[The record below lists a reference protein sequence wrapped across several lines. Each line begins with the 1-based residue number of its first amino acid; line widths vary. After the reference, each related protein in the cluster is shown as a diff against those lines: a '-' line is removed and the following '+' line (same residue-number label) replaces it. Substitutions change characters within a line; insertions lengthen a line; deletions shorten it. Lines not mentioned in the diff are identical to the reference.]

1 MLSLFYGVFVVKNI
15 VLLLVFIL
23 SFPLND
29 IFAQQLT
36 ILHTNDLHSKL
47 TGYGPE
53 SDYSPR
59 EINNDNTLGGFARMA
74 TIINSQKQ
82 KAPEETLV
90 IDAGDFLM
98 GSLFHVPEQETGFQ
112 LNLMHKMGFDY
123 ITLGNHE
130 FEFGSEVLAK
140 IIEAAQKEGGHPKI
154 VASNLVFSKSVEDD
168 KLQHLFENGT
178 ILPHEVFE
186 KNGLKIGIFGLI
198 GIDAASVAPA
208 SKPVT
213 FANPFKTAAKTAKYL
228 KEVEKVDIIILLSH
242 AGIVKDEKTGAF
254 TGEDFKIAEKAP
266 EIDIIIGAHT
276 HSRTPQFLKAG
287 KTFIVQTGSYGAE
300 MGKIELSFENGKISN
315 FNFELL
321 PVDDKIKGDE
331 TVQHEI
337 EDYISIIDKNYLEP
351 ANLKYAEI
359 IGKTAFDHTIDF
371 EKLSESN
378 LGPFIADATKY
389 YLDKTGNAVDVSLV
403 AAGTI
408 RENLVAG
415 KSGLITPADAF
426 RVMSLGNGK
435 DNFPGYPLAKIY
447 ITGREIKD
455 LTEAIV
461 MLSKKGG
468 DGFIYYSGLEIV
480 INPKKGFLK
489 KVQQVKIN
497 GQQID
502 LSKKNTQ
509 LYAIS
514 ANTYLL
520 SFIGRVKKM
529 SFGLLKVQPKDKNGI
544 PVTDI
549 FNQLADADKNRD
561 GIQEAKE
568 WIALIEYIRSF
579 EKGSDGVP
587 EIPVKYRSAKN

>member
-1 MLSLFYGVFVVKNI
+1 MTKKIVFLLAFNFIFSLSAI
-15 VLLLVFIL
+15 H
-23 SFPLND
+23 
-29 IFAQQLT
+29 AQRLT
-36 ILHTNDLHSKL
+36 LLHTNDLHSKL

-53 SDYSPR
+53 SDYTPL

-74 TIINSQKQ
+74 TIINAQKQ
-82 KAPEETLV
+82 KAPYQTL
-90 IDAGDFLM
+90 ILDAGDFLM

-112 LNLMHKMGFDY
+112 LNLMKKMGYDY

-130 FEFGSEVLAK
+130 FEFGSEVLAN
-140 IIEAAQKEGGHPKI
+140 IIDAAQKEGGYPKI
-154 VASNLVFSKSVEDD
+154 VASNLVFSKNVEDD

-178 ILPHEVFE
+178 ILPYDVFE

-208 SKPVT
+208 SKPVA

-228 KEVEKVDIIILLSH
+228 KKVEKVDIIILLSH

-287 KTFIVQTGSYGAE
+287 KTYIVQTGSYGAE
-300 MGKIELSFENGKISN
+300 MGKIELSFVNGKIN
-315 FNFELL
+315 DFAFELL

-331 TVQHEI
+331 KIQHEI
-337 EDYISIIDKNYLEP
+337 ESYISLINKNSLEP
-351 ANLKYAEI
+351 ASLNYSEI
-359 IGKTAFDHTIDF
+359 IGKTAFDLTIDF

-389 YLDKTGNAVDVSLV
+389 YLGKTGNIVDVSLV

-408 RENLVAG
+408 RENIVTG

-435 DNFPGYPLAKIY
+435 DNFPGYPLAVIY
-447 ITGREIKD
+447 ITGREMKD
-455 LTEAIV
+455 LAEAIV

-480 INPKKGFLK
+480 TDPKKGFLK
-489 KVQQVKIN
+489 KVQQIKIG
-497 GQQID
+497 GQPID
-502 LSKKNTQ
+502 FSKKNKQ
-509 LYAIS
+509 LYAVS

-520 SFIGRVKKM
+520 SFIGRIKKI
-529 SFGLLKVQPKDKNGI
+529 SFGLLKVEPKDKNGV
-544 PVTDI
+544 PATDI

-561 GIQEAKE
+561 GIQETKE

-579 EKGSDGVP
+579 EKGSDGIP
-587 EIPVKYRSAKN
+587 EIPSGYRGAKN

>member
-1 MLSLFYGVFVVKNI
+1 MVKKILPLF
-15 VLLLVFIL
+15 VFIH
-23 SFPLND
+23 FIFLNNVT
-29 IFAQQLT
+29 AQQLT
-36 ILHTNDLHSKL
+36 LLHTNDLHSKL
-47 TGYGPE
+47 TGFGPE
-53 SDYSPR
+53 SDYSPL

-74 TIINSQKQ
+74 TIINAQKQ
-82 KAPEETLV
+82 KAPEQTMV

-112 LNLMHKMGFDY
+112 LNLMKKMGYDY

-140 IIEAAQKEGGHPKI
+140 IIEAAQKSGGHPKI
-154 VASNLVFSKSVEDD
+154 VASNLVFSKSTEDD

-178 ILPHEVFE
+178 ILPYEVFE
-186 KNGLKIGIFGLI
+186 KNGLKIGIFGLM

-228 KEVEKVDIIILLSH
+228 KKKEKADIIILLSH

-287 KTFIVQTGSYGAE
+287 KTYIVQTGSYGAE
-300 MGKIELSFENGKISN
+300 MGKIELNFENGKISN

-321 PVDDKIKGDE
+321 PVDDEIKGDE
-331 TVQHEI
+331 AVQFEI
-337 EDYISIIDKNYLEP
+337 ESYISFINKNYLEP
-351 ANLKYAEI
+351 ASLNYSEI
-359 IGKTAFDHTIDF
+359 IGKTAFDLTVDF
-371 EKLSESN
+371 EKLNESN

-389 YLDKTGNAVDVSLV
+389 YLGKTGNPVDVSLV

-435 DNFPGYPLAKIY
+435 DSFPGYPLANIY
-447 ITGREIKD
+447 ITGREMKD
-455 LTEAIV
+455 LAEAIV
-461 MLSKKGG
+461 MLQKKGG

-480 INPKKGFLK
+480 TNPKKGFLK

-497 GQQID
+497 GQPID
-502 LSKKNTQ
+502 LTKKNTQ
-509 LYAIS
+509 LYSVS

-520 SFIGRVKKM
+520 SFIGRIKKM
-529 SFGLLKVQPKDKNGI
+529 SFGLLKVLPKDKNGI

-561 GIQEAKE
+561 GIQETKE
-568 WIALIEYIRSF
+568 WIALIEYINSF
-579 EKGSDGVP
+579 EKGSDGIP
-587 EIPVKYRSAKN
+587 EIPQKYRKSKM

>member
-1 MLSLFYGVFVVKNI
+1 MVKKILPLF
-15 VLLLVFIL
+15 VFIH
-23 SFPLND
+23 FIFLNNVT
-29 IFAQQLT
+29 AQQLT
-36 ILHTNDLHSKL
+36 LLHTNDLHSKL
-47 TGYGPE
+47 TGFGPE
-53 SDYSPR
+53 SDYSPL

-74 TIINSQKQ
+74 TIINAQKQ
-82 KAPEETLV
+82 KAPEQTMV

-112 LNLMHKMGFDY
+112 LNLMKKMGYDY

-140 IIEAAQKEGGHPKI
+140 IIEAAQKSGGHPKI
-154 VASNLVFSKSVEDD
+154 VASNLVFSKSTEDD

-178 ILPHEVFE
+178 ILPYEVFE
-186 KNGLKIGIFGLI
+186 KNGLKIGIFGLM

-228 KEVEKVDIIILLSH
+228 KKKEKADIIILLSH

-287 KTFIVQTGSYGAE
+287 KTYIVQTGSYGAE
-300 MGKIELSFENGKISN
+300 MGKIELNFENGKISD

-331 TVQHEI
+331 AVQHEI
-337 EDYISIIDKNYLEP
+337 ESYISFINKNYLEP
-351 ANLKYAEI
+351 ASLNYSEI
-359 IGKTAFDHTIDF
+359 IGKTAFDLTVDF
-371 EKLSESN
+371 EKLNESN

-389 YLDKTGNAVDVSLV
+389 YLGKTGNPVDVSLV

-435 DNFPGYPLAKIY
+435 DSFPGYPLANIY
-447 ITGREIKD
+447 ITGREMKD
-455 LTEAIV
+455 LAEAIV
-461 MLSKKGG
+461 MLQKKGG

-480 INPKKGFLK
+480 TNPKKGFLK

-497 GQQID
+497 GQPID
-502 LSKKNTQ
+502 LTKKNTQ
-509 LYAIS
+509 LYSVS

-520 SFIGRVKKM
+520 SFIGRIKKM
-529 SFGLLKVQPKDKNGI
+529 SFGLLKVLPKDKNGI

-561 GIQEAKE
+561 GIQETKE
-568 WIALIEYIRSF
+568 WIALIEYINSF
-579 EKGSDGVP
+579 EKGSDGIP
-587 EIPVKYRSAKN
+587 EIPQKYRKSKM

>member
-1 MLSLFYGVFVVKNI
+1 MKKI
-15 VLLLVFIL
+15 VLLLAFIL
-23 SFPLND
+23 FLLLND
-29 IFAQQLT
+29 IYGQRLT
-36 ILHTNDLHSKL
+36 LLHTNDLHSKL

-53 SDYSPR
+53 SDYSPL

-74 TIINSQKQ
+74 TIINAQKQ
-82 KAPEETLV
+82 KASEQTLV

-112 LNLMHKMGFDY
+112 LNLMQKMGFDY
-123 ITLGNHE
+123 TTFGNHE
-130 FEFGSEVLAK
+130 FDFGPDVLGK
-140 IIEAAQKEGGHPKI
+140 IIEAAQKRDGHPKI
-154 VASNLVFSKSVEDD
+154 VASNLVFSKSTDD
-168 KLQHLFENGT
+168 DRLQNLFTAGE
-178 ILPHEVFE
+178 ILPYDVFE
-186 KNGLKIGIFGLI
+186 KNGLRIGIFALV

-228 KEVEKVDIIILLSH
+228 KMVEKVDIIILLSH
-242 AGIVKDEKTGAF
+242 AGIMKDEKTGEF

-287 KTFIVQTGSYGAE
+287 KTYIVQTGSYGAE
-300 MGKIELSFENGKISN
+300 MGKIELNFENGKISN

-321 PVDDKIKGDE
+321 PVDDKIRGDE

-337 EDYISIIDKNYLEP
+337 EDYISFINKTYLEP
-351 ANLKYAEI
+351 ARLNYSEI
-359 IGKTAFDHTIDF
+359 IGKTAFDLTIGF
-371 EKLSESN
+371 ETLSESN

-389 YLDKTGNAVDVSLV
+389 YLNKTGNTVDVCLV

-415 KSGLITPADAF
+415 KSELITPADVF

-435 DNFPGYPLAKIY
+435 DNFPGYPLAVIY
-447 ITGREIKD
+447 ITSREMKD
-455 LTEAIV
+455 LAEAIV

-468 DGFIYYSGLEIV
+468 DGYIYSSGLEIV
-480 INPKKGFLK
+480 SNPEKGFLK

-497 GQQID
+497 GQPID

-520 SFIGRVKKM
+520 SFIGRIKKM
-529 SFGLLKVQPKDKNGI
+529 SFGLLKVEPKDKNGI

-549 FNQLADADKNRD
+549 FNQLADADKNIE

-579 EKGSDGVP
+579 DKNIEGIS
-587 EIPVKYRSAKN
+587 EIPQKYRKSEI

>member
-1 MLSLFYGVFVVKNI
+1 MVKKILPLF
-15 VLLLVFIL
+15 VFIL
-23 SFPLND
+23 FIFLNNVP
-29 IFAQQLT
+29 AQQLT
-36 ILHTNDLHSKL
+36 LLHTNDLHSKL
-47 TGYGPE
+47 TGFAPE
-53 SDYSPR
+53 SDYSPL

-74 TIINSQKQ
+74 TIINAQKQ
-82 KAPEETLV
+82 KAPEQTMV

-112 LNLMHKMGFDY
+112 LNLMKKMGYDY

-140 IIEAAQKEGGHPKI
+140 IIEAAQKQGGHPKI
-154 VASNLVFSKSVEDD
+154 VASNLVFSKSSEDD

-178 ILPHEVFE
+178 ILPYEVFE

-228 KEVEKVDIIILLSH
+228 KKVEKVDIIILLSH

-254 TGEDFKIAEKAP
+254 TGEDFKIAAKAP
-266 EIDIIIGAHT
+266 EIDLIISAHT
-276 HSRTPQFLKAG
+276 HTRTPEYLRQG
-287 KTFIVQTGSYGAE
+287 KTYIVQTGSYSAK
-300 MGKIELSFENGKISN
+300 MGKIELNFENGKISD
-315 FNFELL
+315 FSFELL
-321 PVDDKIKGDE
+321 QVDDQIKGDE
-331 TVQHEI
+331 TVQHKI
-337 EDYISIIDKNYLEP
+337 EDYISFIDKNYLEP
-351 ANLKYAEI
+351 ASLNYSEI
-359 IGKTAFDHTIDF
+359 IGKTAFDLTIDF
-371 EKLSESN
+371 GKLEESN

-389 YLDKTGNAVDVSLV
+389 YLNKTGNTVDVSVV

-435 DNFPGYPLAKIY
+435 DDFPGYPLAKIY
-447 ITGREIKD
+447 ITGREMKD
-455 LTEAIV
+455 LAEAIV

-480 INPKKGFLK
+480 TNPKKGFLK

-497 GQQID
+497 GQPID
-502 LSKKNTQ
+502 LTKKNSQ
-509 LYAIS
+509 LYAVS

-520 SFIGRVKKM
+520 SFIGRIKKM
-529 SFGLLKVQPKDKNGI
+529 SFGLLKVEPKDKNRI

-579 EKGSDGVP
+579 EKSSDGIP
-587 EIPVKYRSAKN
+587 EIPQKYQQSKK